1 MPDLLQIV
9 NDYFSQKIEKSNQKD
24 FFVKLPADFIEHVL
38 RFYLSPYLSNLE
50 ILFGAGVLKIVGVN
64 IFPIQI
70 QVYVKS
76 IEWNDNLKI
85 IRLELDTSLI
95 VLRFIDGPLGS
106 LEQNLNGILK
116 REGKEIA
123 IDVEKIHIFDVKG
136 REMTMQAGAVATQ
149 QKLNRIEVL
158 VNSKKAEKAQEYS
171 VQAE

>member
-116 REGKEIA
+116 RVGKEIA
-123 IDVEKIHIFDVKG
+123 IDVEKIFH
-136 REMTMQAGAVATQ
+136 
-149 QKLNRIEVL
+149 LNP
-158 VNSKKAEKAQEYS
+158 KWYS
-171 VQAE
+171 VTSSLRNMVRLAKVNILPDGIEFVFERVKL